1 MFTIN
6 FLGLKDNVQCLEKC
20 KKGSE
25 LKIYTQV
32 TLHII
37 PFSEQFALF
46 LYKKIADANLIY
58 LIKVGSLF

>member
-1 MFTIN
+1 
-6 FLGLKDNVQCLEKC
+6 
-20 KKGSE
+20 

-58 LIKVGSLF
+58 LIKVGSFLSQKTKRKYP